1 MWCSV
6 LQCVALSNLRHRPL
20 VVAVWCSVL
29 HRVAV
34 SCSEQ
39 FSASPSASTLH
50 YVAGCY
56 TVSSFRHRPLHSHN
70 TMLQGVAECCRV
82 LQCVTPF
89 LALLHF
95 CPTSMLQCVVMCCSI
110 FHVSLRSC
118 TSAADFSLHYVAAY
132 CSVLHRIAA
141 CCTFSCALAR
151 QP

>member
-1 MWCSV
+1 

-39 FSASPSASTLH
+39 FSASPSAFTQH
-50 YVAGCY
+50 YVAGCC

-95 CPTSMLQCVVMCCSI
+95 CPTSMLQRVAVCCSM